1 MIRKLILSILILFMQ
16 KDYYTSD
23 DVEIDP
29 DLYNDQR
36 AAQPRLYTI
45 REHLDFLA
53 AQTELLEK
61 SVQLEREA

>member
-1 MIRKLILSILILFMQ
+1 MQ

-23 DVEIDP
+23 EVEIDP
-29 DLYNDQR
+29 DLYNDQQ